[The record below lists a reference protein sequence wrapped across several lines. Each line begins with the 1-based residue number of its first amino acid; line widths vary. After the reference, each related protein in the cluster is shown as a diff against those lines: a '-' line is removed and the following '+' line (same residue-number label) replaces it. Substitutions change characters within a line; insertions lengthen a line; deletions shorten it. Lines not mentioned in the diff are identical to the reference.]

1 MSGLRDALQKLAR
14 EAGERKHGT
23 EDVGHG
29 SEFEPG
35 CPRCWADEIGGLLAA
50 HPEPDRH
57 PSDAAVEAAAQQYW
71 QAGVD
76 ANTGGSGSKR
86 DWMRA
91 ALEAAYRV
99 DVPRPLLDRDE
110 LGRVLIHFGADVRA
124 EANEPAVMFGE
135 VVDAVMKLA
144 RPMPTREQIELLLLA
159 HIRDWHEDGSVT
171 CKACGYVD
179 DKPYGWPRHQADV
192 VLALLNGT
200 ES

>member
-1 MSGLRDALQKLAR
+1 MSTAR
-14 EAGERKHGT
+14 Q
-23 EDVGHG
+23 
-29 SEFEPG
+29 
-35 CPRCWADEIGGLLAA
+35 
-50 HPEPDRH
+50 

-99 DVPRPLLDRDE
+99 DAPRPLLDRE
-110 LGRVLIHFGADVRA
+110 AVHQAIADNVWPTVDGVEII
-124 EANEPAVMFGE
+124 EAVPAVME
-135 VVDAVMKLA
+135 LA
-144 RPMPTREQIELLLLA
+144 RPMPTREQIAQVLHDQNQVHA
-159 HIRDWHEDGSVT
+159 WDTNRCDD
-171 CKACGYVD
+171 ACGIAY
-179 DKPYGWPRHQADV
+179 YQRADA